1 LQAKSQGRVWAK
13 LALQLSTVSSKLTYQ
28 LQKELVPQTWG
39 AVQKGFDIMVE
50 VYKTKL
56 KQKDIPSVRDVLAA

>member
-1 LQAKSQGRVWAK
+1 LQSKSQGRLWAK

-28 LQKELVPQTWG
+28 LEKEIVPHTWG

-56 KQKDIPSVRDVLAA
+56 ERQDVPSVRGRP